1 MGISVLCFLT
11 LFLPVS
17 VKELNSN
24 GPRKIVISHQ
34 GLEFKIT
41 EELQDSSCHNR
52 IILAGF
58 LGFLAQCVANTD
70 INEHVCYIRVWMVD
84 VFFAS
89 GGLWA
94 LSARADKSHAQTSCP
109 VPQHSHHVFPA
120 WLQSLLRYLDY
131 DKNEGKTSFIVI
143 NLPNP
148 ITNPPAGHPSGPR

>member
-11 LFLPVS
+11 LFSPVS

-24 GPRKIVISHQ
+24 GPRKIVISNQ

-41 EELQDSSCHNR
+41 EELQHGSCHNR

-58 LGFLAQCVANTD
+58 LRFLAQCVANTD

-109 VPQHSHHVFPA
+109 AAFAPRVSCVA
-120 WLQSLLRYLDY
+120 SKSASL
-131 DKNEGKTSFIVI
+131 S
-143 NLPNP
+143 
-148 ITNPPAGHPSGPR
+148 